1 MVDMAASAWKGAPA
15 KRVVAQSL
23 REAIVSGDMSP
34 GQRLVELEL
43 ASVYRATRG
52 SVRAAMDELVAEGL
66 IERIPNRGARVRVVP
81 MDEAVAILE
90 CRSVLEGLIAAKA
103 AERLTRAE
111 VDELRRIGRQ
121 MQRAVVSGDV
131 LTYGDLDARL
141 HALLGRISHQQTAA
155 QLVSRLGSQTMP
167 HQFRVSLRP
176 GRPQASLRQHLELIS
191 AVTDGDPQRAE
202 AVARAHIDN
211 VIAALREGAIGA

>member
-1 MVDMAASAWKGAPA
+1 MVDTEASARKGAPA
-15 KRVVAQSL
+15 KRVVANAL
-23 REAIVSGDMSP
+23 REAIVAGDLSP

-43 ASVYRATRG
+43 ASHYRATRG

-103 AERLTRAE
+103 AERLTGAE
-111 VDELRRIGRQ
+111 GDELRRIGRQ

-131 LTYGDLDARL
+131 LTYGHLDTRL
-141 HALLGRISHQQTAA
+141 HALLGCISHQPTAT
-155 QLVSRLGSQTMP
+155 QLVSRLWSQIMR
-167 HQFRVSLRP
+167 HQFRVSLKP
-176 GRPQASLRQHLELIS
+176 GRPQVSLRQHLELIS
-191 AVTDGDPQRAE
+191 AVVDGDPQRAE

-211 VIAALREGAIGA
+211 VIAVLREGAIGA